1 MRTRARARA
10 RIRTRTPTRCL
21 VTRKRRTSE
30 CDDRGRG
37 GAWGGHRGASGVP
50 AGPFYYVLPISGHT
64 SSLVWCGP
72 FRPRI
77 IPRPEGGE
85 RGDNERGDKVE
96 TWMFLL

>member
-1 MRTRARARA
+1 MIEGLVARGV
-10 RIRTRTPTRCL
+10 
-21 VTRKRRTSE
+21 VT
-30 CDDRGRG
+30 
-37 GAWGGHRGASGVP
+37 GGHP
-50 AGPFYYVLPISGHT
+50 AFQRA
-64 SSLVWCGP
+64 LVWCGP